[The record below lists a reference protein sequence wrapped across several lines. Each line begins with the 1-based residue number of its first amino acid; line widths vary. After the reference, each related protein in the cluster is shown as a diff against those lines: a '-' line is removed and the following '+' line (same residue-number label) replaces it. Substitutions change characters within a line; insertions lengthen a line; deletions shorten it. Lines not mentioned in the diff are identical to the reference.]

1 MPLRSRERRV
11 TILGA
16 RSKATT
22 VQAPHD
28 IHNGLDTSVPLIILP
43 ALVQYKVSRPVCWG
57 SLTSPGAI
65 HDFVFVEG
73 EVVVGEE
80 II

>member
-1 MPLRSRERRV
+1 MSL
-11 TILGA
+11 
-16 RSKATT
+16 
-22 VQAPHD
+22 
-28 IHNGLDTSVPLIILP
+28 LIILL
-43 ALVQYKVSRPVCWG
+43 ALVQYKVSRPVFWE

-73 EVVVGEE
+73 EVVAGEE

>member
-1 MPLRSRERRV
+1 MISV
-11 TILGA
+11 TTGV
-16 RSKATT
+16 S
-22 VQAPHD
+22 
-28 IHNGLDTSVPLIILP
+28 LIILP
-43 ALVQYKVSRPVCWG
+43 TLVQYKVSRPVWWK

-73 EVVVGEE
+73 EVVAGKE